1 MYTVVGPAGNVMLA
15 TPIPTMRK
23 VSNNLKIP
31 SNLENLNKRL
41 LSSPNAWTANTSNML
56 NNIRNNNWRRATRDD
71 LIKFIMYGYYGALAI
86 IKFNLVGKNG
96 SSNSINK
103 FHRFYSTISSRNA
116 FNTSMISPK
125 ALWRRLQSIEDE
137 KVLLKMAK
145 IVAW

>member
-1 MYTVVGPAGNVMLA
+1 MYTVVGPAGNVALA
-15 TPIPTMRK
+15 TAIPAMRK
-23 VSNNLKIP
+23 LPANLKIP
-31 SNLENLNKRL
+31 DNLENLNKRL
-41 LSSPNAWTANTSNML
+41 LASPNAWTANTSNML

-86 IKFNLVGKNG
+86 IKFNSVGKNV

-103 FHRFYSTISSRNA
+103 FHRFYSTISNRNA

-125 ALWRRLQSIEDE
+125 ALWRRLQTIEDD

-145 IVAW
+145 MVEW

>member
-15 TPIPTMRK
+15 TPIPAMRK

-71 LIKFIMYGYYGALAI
+71 LIKFIMYGYYGALSI

-103 FHRFYSTISSRNA
+103 FHRFYSTISSRNS

-145 IVAW
+145 MVEW